1 MPKSHELLHRIS
13 GSGLSIEYK
22 FTRTISVFSPKMTS
36 IELLLVNSG
45 DAPLSNIKL
54 SDTVWK
60 QFFSGDGGGGGVKR
74 RGFFLVSSVIFSWQS
89 FVYLF
94 SPPAPPFFFFLSQAI
109 GTT

>member
-1 MPKSHELLHRIS
+1 MTPKSYELLHRIS
-13 GSGLSIEYK
+13 GNGLSIEYK

-60 QFFSGDGGGGGVKR
+60 QFSSGDGGGEEGR
-74 RGFFLVSSVIFSWQS
+74 IFLVSSVIFCWQS
-89 FVYLF
+89 FICFHLVPLYF
-94 SPPAPPFFFFLSQAI
+94 SA
-109 GTT
+109 

>member
-1 MPKSHELLHRIS
+1 MMPKSHELLHRIS
-13 GSGLSIEYK
+13 GNGLSIEYK

-60 QFFSGDGGGGGVKR
+60 QFSFGDGWGRGVKR
-74 RGFFLVSSVIFSWQS
+74 GGFLGGLFSNFLLAKF
-89 FVYLF
+89 YLF
-94 SPPAPPFFFFLSQAI
+94 SSGAFIFLSLSDV
-109 GTT
+109 